1 MDGQKWWLAAKGAI
15 LVAVI
20 VVVYFVWKKVG
31 EWYSSWDY
39 CLSGPF
45 TFLCTKDM
53 TQKQRDD
60 RVARAQD
67 LLRKV

>member
-1 MDGQKWWLAAKGAI
+1 MDSQGWGWAAKGAA
-15 LVAVI
+15 VVVVI
-20 VVVYFVWKKVG
+20 VVVYFVGK
-31 EWYSSWDY
+31 WYSSWDY

-45 TFLCTKDM
+45 AFLCTKGM